1 MIQAV
6 RNIVGAEPVGSA
18 EARQLLD
25 EGGAQMAKVL
35 LALHTALETVESD
48 RAFMDELQ
56 ANQGRAQKSVAALR
70 ETSDV
75 ANDHKVVADS
85 HEKQSQLYAGLLKHM
100 KQPPKV
106 PGMSEVEREAAQLLK
121 GEQELKDTATASA
134 VLGLGSV
141 MSYFAQRTE
150 EKQMQEK
157 LGRSREKVKG
167 LVSTAKK
174 AIGDKVF
181 VNILGSMSFQ
191 APETEELVRH
201 ISTGLSSRAPST
213 CVFVTNGLP
222 GTQEAFAK
230 SCGNGKRLWN
240 IVPSGCCSAFG
251 NGTDLQIGAD
261 LAESRALYRELG
273 DVYIVVEGGEGVAQ
287 DSQVAYQNGAVV
299 IPLGRTGGA
308 SSGNNGFPSKA
319 LNRPPY
325 ISEERWSDI
334 QSAKTATAKAAASAV
349 HIIIDAIN
357 LKKQEIADHEHVHDM
372 MEDEFQRHMKKEIV
386 DAPFVILGVAPPE
399 EQVPG
404 SPQVAEEQTPV
415 AVEAPARGADMLV
428 PPEASPPA
436 SLPAS
441 SLRSTSPGPNAM
453 AAVAVMGAA
462 ALAATAAVA
471 YTRKSHAAAEKF
483 LVEKFG
489 PDEEPSNVEHADEE
503 AVREESDVNGD
514 VVAATDVAEVEKL
527 SPAAASRDQESVERE
542 ILPVDVASAGQFSDT
557 HTRRTP
563 GATQEAERCCTA
575 NCSVM

>member
-399 EQVPG
+399 EQAWQLLNRHACTPSTQLHADVTPLRYRG
-404 SPQVAEEQTPV
+404 HRKLRKNKLRWPLKRQQEAQICWCHRKRRHPRRCPRRRSARLHLGQTPWRLWPLW
-415 AVEAPARGADMLV
+415 ERRHWLRPLQSLTRGSRMLLPRNFWWRNLDQTRSPRMSSTLARRQ
-428 PPEASPPA
+428 S
-436 SLPAS
+436 
-441 SLRSTSPGPNAM
+441 
-453 AAVAVMGAA
+453 
-462 ALAATAAVA
+462 
-471 YTRKSHAAAEKF
+471 
-483 LVEKFG
+483 
-489 PDEEPSNVEHADEE
+489 
-503 AVREESDVNGD
+503 VRRV
-514 VVAATDVAEVEKL
+514 T
-527 SPAAASRDQESVERE
+527 
-542 ILPVDVASAGQFSDT
+542 
-557 HTRRTP
+557 
-563 GATQEAERCCTA
+563 
-575 NCSVM
+575 

>member
-1 MIQAV
+1 MFQAV

-70 ETSDV
+70 ETSDG
-75 ANDHKVVADS
+75 ANDHKEVADI
-85 HEKQSQLYAGLLKHM
+85 HEKQSQLYGGLLKHM

-121 GEQELKDTATASA
+121 GEQDLKDTATASA

-150 EKQMQEK
+150 EKQLQEK

-174 AIGDKVF
+174 AIGDKVC

-201 ISTGLSSRAPST
+201 IATGLSSQAPST

-319 LNRPPY
+319 LKRPPY

-334 QSAKTATAKAAASAV
+334 QSATTATAKATASAV
-349 HIIIDAIN
+349 HIIIDAIK
-357 LKKQEIADHEHVHDM
+357 LKKQEIADHVHVHDM
-372 MEDEFQRHMKKEIV
+372 MEGEFQGHMKKEIV

-399 EQVPG
+399 E
-404 SPQVAEEQTPV
+404 V
-415 AVEAPARGADMLV
+415 AVEAPARGADVLV
-428 PPEASPPA
+428 PPEASP
-436 SLPAS
+436 PAS

-453 AAVAVMGAA
+453 AAVAVIGAA

-471 YTRKSHAAAEKF
+471 YTRKSHAAAAKF
-483 LVEKFG
+483 LEDKFG
-489 PDEEPSNVEHADEE
+489 PDEEPLNVEHADEE

-514 VVAATDVAEVEKL
+514 VVAATDVAEVDKL
-527 SPAAASRDQESVERE
+527 SPAAASGDQESVARD
-542 ILPVDVASAGQFSDT
+542 ILPVDMASAGQFSDI